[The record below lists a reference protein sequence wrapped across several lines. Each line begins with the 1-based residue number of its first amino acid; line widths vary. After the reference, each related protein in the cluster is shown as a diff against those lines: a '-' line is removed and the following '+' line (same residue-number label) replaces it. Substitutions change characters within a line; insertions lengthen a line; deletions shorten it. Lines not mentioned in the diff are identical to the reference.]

1 MQYILSIY
9 IFSFN
14 HEQFIEKCIRS
25 ILTQKCSY
33 NYKVYVIDDCST
45 DGTVDIVRR
54 LMSKNPD
61 IIHLHEKVENMSAI
75 QSAKEALKYWYADHS
90 KYASFLDGDDYW
102 CYDGKLQAQIDF
114 LEANPEYAGCFHD
127 AEIHQMN
134 VSGNADYMMKTQN
147 RWQRYSQ
154 FNRYEPDF
162 MPISL
167 IERNIIPTSSLIYRV
182 TLPIV
187 KYVENYNLDI
197 HSFSWAVELEI
208 IKNSKLRYFN
218 ECWSVYNDHPKGIS
232 KKYGIVD
239 FKRNNIQ
246 ILQSLLK
253 DNFYAYF
260 APEIYSTI
268 CSEFRLMLKSK
279 EMTDLGKWEYRKFI
293 REYKKYL
300 KLLFASDIK
309 QIKDDYNVRNSR
321 SVE

>member
-1 MQYILSIY
+1 MHDISIY
-9 IFSFN
+9 IFTFN

-33 NYKVYVIDDCST
+33 GYKIYVFDDCST
-45 DGTVDIVRR
+45 DGTTKIVK
-54 LMSKNPD
+54 LLQSENPD
-61 IIHLHEKVENMSAI
+61 KIFLHVNEMNKGVLY
-75 QSAKEALKYWYADHS
+75 SAKGAILNGKSAKYI
-90 KYASFLDGDDYW
+90 SFLDGDDYW
-102 CYDGKLQAQIDF
+102 CYDGKLQKQIDF
-114 LEANPEYAGCFHD
+114 LEAHPEYAGCFHD

-134 VSGNADYMMKTQN
+134 MSDNDVYMMKTQN
-147 RWQRYSQ
+147 RWAKYSQ

-162 MPISL
+162 EPISL
-167 IERNIIPTSSLIYRV
+167 IVRNIIPTASLILRWNENLVRY
-182 TLPIV
+182 I
-187 KYVENYNLDI
+187 ENYKFGPL
-197 HSFSWAVELEI
+197 SFSWALELEI
-208 IKNSKLRYFN
+208 IKNSKFKYFN

-279 EMTDLGKWEYRKFI
+279 EMTDLGKWEYGKFI

>member
-1 MQYILSIY
+1 MQDILSIY
-9 IFSFN
+9 IFTFN
-14 HEQFIEKCIRS
+14 HEQFIEKCISS

-33 NYKVYVIDDCST
+33 SYKIYVFDDCST
-45 DGTVDIVRR
+45 DGTTEITKR
-54 LMSKNPD
+54 LQSENPD
-61 IIHLHEKVENMSAI
+61 KIFLHVNEMNKGVLY
-75 QSAKEALKYWYADHS
+75 SAKEAISNGKSAKYI
-90 KYASFLDGDDYW
+90 SFLDGDDYW
-102 CYDGKLQAQIDF
+102 CYDGKLQKQIDF
-114 LEANPEYAGCFHD
+114 LESHPECAGCFHD

-134 VSGNADYMMKTQN
+134 MSDNDVYMMKTQN
-147 RWQRYSQ
+147 RWAKYSQ

-162 MPISL
+162 EPISL
-167 IERNIIPTSSLIYRV
+167 IMRNIIPTASLILRCNENLVRY
-182 TLPIV
+182 I
-187 KYVENYNLDI
+187 ENYKFGPL
-197 HSFSWAVELEI
+197 SFSWALELEI
-208 IKNSKLRYFN
+208 IKNSKFKYFN

-279 EMTDLGKWEYRKFI
+279 EMTDLGKWEYRKLI

-309 QIKDDYNVRNSR
+309 QIKDDYNVRNRR

>member
-1 MQYILSIY
+1 MQDILSIY
-9 IFSFN
+9 IFTFN
-14 HEQFIEKCIRS
+14 HEQFIEKCIKS
-25 ILTQKCSY
+25 ILAQKCTF
-33 NYKVYVIDDCST
+33 NYDIYVFDDCST
-45 DGTVDIVRR
+45 DMTVEIVKH
-54 LMSKNPD
+54 LQSENPD
-61 IIHLHEKVENMSAI
+61 KIFLHVNEKNMGVLH
-75 QSAKEALKYWYADHS
+75 SAKEAILKGKPS
-90 KYASFLDGDDYW
+90 KYISTLDGDDYW
-102 CYDGKLQAQIDF
+102 SYDCKLQKQIEF
-114 LEANPEYAGCFHD
+114 LEENPEYAGCFHD

-134 VSGNADYMMKTQN
+134 MSDNDVYMMKTQN
-147 RWQRYSQ
+147 RWAKYSQ

-167 IERNIIPTSSLIYRV
+167 IERNIIPTASLILRWNENLVRY
-182 TLPIV
+182 I
-187 KYVENYNLDI
+187 ENYKFGPL
-197 HSFSWAVELEI
+197 SFSWALELEI
-208 IKNSKLRYFN
+208 IKNSKFKYFN

-279 EMTDLGKWEYRKFI
+279 EMTDLGKWEYGKFI

>member
-1 MQYILSIY
+1 MHDISIY
-9 IFSFN
+9 IFTFN

-33 NYKVYVIDDCST
+33 SYKIYVFDDCST
-45 DGTVDIVRR
+45 DGTTKIVKR
-54 LMSKNPD
+54 LQSENPD
-61 IIHLHEKVENMSAI
+61 KIFLHVNEMNRGVLY
-75 QSAKEALKYWYADHS
+75 SAKEAILNGKSAKYI
-90 KYASFLDGDDYW
+90 SFLDGDDYW
-102 CYDGKLQAQIDF
+102 CYDGKLQKQIDF
-114 LEANPEYAGCFHD
+114 LEAHPEYAGCFHD

-134 VSGNADYMMKTQN
+134 MSDNDAYMMKTQN
-147 RWQRYSQ
+147 RWMKYSQ

-162 MPISL
+162 EPISL
-167 IERNIIPTSSLIYRV
+167 IVRNIIPTASLILRWNENLVRY
-182 TLPIV
+182 I
-187 KYVENYNLDI
+187 ENYKFGPL
-197 HSFSWAVELEI
+197 SFSWALELEI
-208 IKNSKLRYFN
+208 IKNSKFKYFN

-279 EMTDLGKWEYRKFI
+279 EMTDLGKWEYGKFI